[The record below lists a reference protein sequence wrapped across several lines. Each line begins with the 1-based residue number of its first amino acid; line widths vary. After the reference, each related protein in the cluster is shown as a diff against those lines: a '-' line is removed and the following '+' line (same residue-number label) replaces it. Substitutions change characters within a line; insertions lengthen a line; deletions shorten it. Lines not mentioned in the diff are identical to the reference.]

1 MRSRRVEVV
10 NERENGRTR
19 GRLACLLLARPF
31 FLVPTTSKRL
41 LRWLAYIWRIVRFQI
56 DAIKFERTQIQFFS
70 DVLTAVVVAV
80 A

>member
-1 MRSRRVEVV
+1 MWTYDEKLSFLYLNMDKESRRIK
-10 NERENGRTR
+10 N
-19 GRLACLLLARPF
+19 
-31 FLVPTTSKRL
+31 PTPAK
-41 LRWLAYIWRIVRFQI
+41 LAYIWRIVRFQI

>member
-1 MRSRRVEVV
+1 MLTYDDKLSFLYLNMDKVV
-10 NERENGRTR
+10 KNSTPR
-19 GRLACLLLARPF
+19 
-31 FLVPTTSKRL
+31 K
-41 LRWLAYIWRIVRFQI
+41 LAYIWRIVRFQI